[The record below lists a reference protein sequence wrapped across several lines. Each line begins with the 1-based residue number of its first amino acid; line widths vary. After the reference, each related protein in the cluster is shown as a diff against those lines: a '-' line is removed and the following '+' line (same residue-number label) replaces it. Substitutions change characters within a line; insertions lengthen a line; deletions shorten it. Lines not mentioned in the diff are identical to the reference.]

1 MEMEMGLATGRA
13 SINSEAPD
21 DLACCSTMA
30 GVSREHLPTRPGRGS
45 GSRATTLTLHRS
57 SVLDPYAAARGT

>member
-30 GVSREHLPTRPGRGS
+30 GVSTTVGSIYQLDQEGDPGVEQLP
-45 GSRATTLTLHRS
+45 
-57 SVLDPYAAARGT
+57 